1 MGSIISNYEVESEPK
16 LDKNHVVDS
25 LVGDNPYYVEPS
37 NWIMDERGT
46 REKKFKVATSKNINP
61 CHSIWWNGWKQWEN
75 VLMTTTLHF
84 ISIEGMVDLYLRY
97 VRAIISFIRLH
108 ARHMI

>member
-37 NWIMDERGT
+37 N
-46 REKKFKVATSKNINP
+46 
-61 CHSIWWNGWKQWEN
+61 
-75 VLMTTTLHF
+75 
-84 ISIEGMVDLYLRY
+84 
-97 VRAIISFIRLH
+97 
-108 ARHMI
+108 